1 MRGRPVGR
9 SRVSEL
15 GFGTAPIG
23 NLYAEVSDEQA
34 EAALAAAWEG
44 GIRYFDTAP
53 HYGLGLAERRLGLGL
68 RAMARDEVAISTKV
82 GRLLQPNP
90 FPVGSDLGAGGFAVP
105 DDLVRRRDYSA
116 DGVRRSLES
125 SLERLGLDR
134 VDLVY
139 VHDPTDHLESAL
151 GEAIPAL
158 VALREQG
165 VVGAVGVGMNLVEP
179 LRRFVAESP
188 IDTVLVAGRYTL
200 IDRSAGAL
208 LEECA
213 DRGVR
218 VVAAAPFNSGLLA
231 RDEPPAQAT
240 FDYGP
245 APDDVLAAA
254 RDCAQVC
261 AAHGVLLP
269 AAALQFPLRHPA
281 VTCVL
286 AGMRSAAEVRDAI
299 AWSQAALPDAL
310 WDALPAPRR
319 R

>member
-1 MRGRPVGR
+1 
-9 SRVSEL
+9 
-15 GFGTAPIG
+15 
-23 NLYAEVSDEQA
+23 
-34 EAALAAAWEG
+34 
-44 GIRYFDTAP
+44 
-53 HYGLGLAERRLGLGL
+53 
-68 RAMARDEVAISTKV
+68 
-82 GRLLQPNP
+82 
-90 FPVGSDLGAGGFAVP
+90 
-105 DDLVRRRDYSA
+105 
-116 DGVRRSLES
+116 
-125 SLERLGLDR
+125 
-134 VDLVY
+134 
-139 VHDPTDHLESAL
+139 
-151 GEAIPAL
+151 
-158 VALREQG
+158 
-165 VVGAVGVGMNLVEP
+165 
-179 LRRFVAESP
+179 
-188 IDTVLVAGRYTL
+188 VLVAGRYTL